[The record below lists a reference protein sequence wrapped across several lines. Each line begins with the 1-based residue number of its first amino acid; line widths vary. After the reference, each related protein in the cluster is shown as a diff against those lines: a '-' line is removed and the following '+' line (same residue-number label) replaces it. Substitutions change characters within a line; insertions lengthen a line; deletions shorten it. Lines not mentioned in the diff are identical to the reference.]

1 MNFFLNTIKYEPEK
15 LSEKSDP
22 NKLNKYVDEDEIR
35 AKIKEE
41 TIKKK
46 KLKFDQVPI
55 NEVTQDRM
63 MNVNDG
69 GNESEE
75 YVERKDGDIT
85 VLNPSKTKALKLKE
99 I

>member
-15 LSEKSDP
+15 HSEKSDP

-55 NEVTQDRM
+55 NEVIQDRM

>member
-55 NEVTQDRM
+55 NEVIQDRM